1 MIPQHGKRF
10 HVLIKIFES
19 ANAGDEDQTTSFK
32 TNFIIS
38 LGLET
43 LTPVATQQI
52 EGGGD
57 PASMGER
64 QYGFEFTRLVPA
76 SPVIGHPYLIRT
88 NSD

>member
-52 EGGGD
+52 ERGGEIL
-57 PASMGER
+57 PAWGSDNMALNS
-64 QYGFEFTRLVPA
+64 LVLFLL
-76 SPVIGHPYLIRT
+76 HL
-88 NSD
+88 

>member
-52 EGGGD
+52 EGGGIL
-57 PASMGER
+57 PAWGSDNMALNS
-64 QYGFEFTRLVPA
+64 LVLFLL
-76 SPVIGHPYLIRT
+76 HL
-88 NSD
+88 